1 MSDIRPNAGIGFTH
15 ISVANVNYP
24 FAEPR
29 RSRPTRTVKARGR
42 WGLGRRGNA
51 S

>member
-24 FAEPR
+24 HSEP
-29 RSRPTRTVKARGR
+29 RSRPTRTAKSRGR
-42 WGLGRRGNA
+42 WGFGRRTEA

>member
-1 MSDIRPNAGIGFTH
+1 MSDTRPNAGIGFTH

-24 FAEPR
+24 HTEPR
-29 RSRPTRTVKARGR
+29 RSRPTRSAKARGR
-42 WGLGRRGNA
+42 WGFGRRADA